1 MPDDLHFGQQ
11 VRYGDYLATV
21 LDIARRAGRPDR
33 VQIRVHARR
42 VHRIR
47 WVRLA
52 DLAGTP

>member
-11 VRYGDYLATV
+11 VRYGEYTATV

-33 VQIRVHARR
+33 VQIRIQAQVER
-42 VHRIR
+42 RIR

>member
-11 VRYGDYLATV
+11 VRYGEYTATV
-21 LDIARRAGRPDR
+21 LDMARRAGRPDR
-33 VQIRVHARR
+33 VQIRIQAPIE
-42 VHRIR
+42 HRIR